1 MLTRSG
7 GTLGEAGS
15 VAGNSSGRPIFC
27 AGNRKGHGKDLRPGG
42 KPGGCVNY
50 DDGTI
55 EIIGPVEHFKTILD
69 ALRSG
74 KFSMDEA
81 ELRMLPTNE
90 MDLSTEDTLQ
100 VLKSIESLEDLDD
113 VQNVFH
119 NLHISEEALASLAEE

>member
-1 MLTRSG
+1 VLTRSG

-27 AGNRKGHGKDLRPGG
+27 AGTEKDMEKIFERVGSRADD
-42 KPGGCVNY
+42 VNY